1 MPRTSPTLTP
11 AQMEIM
17 NLLWEH
23 GELGVAQVWKLL
35 GKRRKVARNTVQTT
49 LSRLVEKGW
58 LKARTE
64 ANAYYFRPVRQR
76 SSTLRR
82 ILGQLMDSAFGGS
95 VSGLVMALLQDRR
108 ISPEEARQ
116 IRELIDRA
124 QEDHP

>member
-58 LKARTE
+58 LKARAE
-64 ANAYYFRPVRQR
+64 GNAYYFRPVQPR
-76 SSTLRR
+76 SSTLRG
-82 ILGQLMDSAFGGS
+82 ILSQLMDSAFGGS
-95 VSGLVMALLQDRR
+95 ASGLVMALLEDRS
-108 ISPEEARQ
+108 ISPEEVRQ

-124 QEDHP
+124 QEDRR

>member
-1 MPRTSPTLTP
+1 MRKSPTLTP

-49 LSRLVEKGW
+49 LSRLAEKGW
-58 LKARTE
+58 LKARAE
-64 ANAYYFRPVRQR
+64 ANAYYFRPVHPR
-76 SSTLRR
+76 SSTLRG
-82 ILGQLMDSAFGGS
+82 ILRQLMDSAFGGS
-95 VSGLVMALLQDRR
+95 ASGLVMALLEDRS

-124 QEDHP
+124 QEDRR